1 MRLSNLFFFKIILTI
16 PSLCIL
22 IKLLESTCQFLL
34 KKKKPDG
41 ILIGIAWNPYINL
54 PGINISI
61 ILLLPGYEHG
71 MSLYFLRPSLGLNL
85 SQFCCVAS
93 TGEVVHASFQ
103 RLFLNT
109 FFGNLKFHFLMI
121 CC

>member
-1 MRLSNLFFFKIILTI
+1 MSI
-16 PSLCIL
+16 
-22 IKLLESTCQFLL
+22 STK

-41 ILIGIAWNPYINL
+41 ILIGTTWNPYISL
-54 PGINISI
+54 PRINISI
-61 ILLLPGYEHG
+61 ILILPSYEHG
-71 MSLYFLRPSLGLNL
+71 MSLYLLRPSVGLNL

-93 TGEVVHASFQ
+93 TGEVLHVSFQ

-109 FFGNLKFHFLMI
+109 LLNVTIDGNLKSHFLVI